1 MTFREAAA
9 AIGVEKYPEA
19 LDAVLEEAAGK
30 LIDICDIPWLQ
41 ELDAT
46 YGVLGEFKEEVLQG
60 AQAVKNDPARYCW
73 GNTVATYLHDRDMTA
88 VRSVPTPAS
97 DETPAGDMLPL
108 LIMLTMVP
116 DMVRDYRKRGADE
129 EKIQRYLKH
138 FQGNMKIVR
147 TMTGRLGINQ
157 LYFNWTMLYV
167 KAMIFDLAGFNF
179 EMKKFPGP
187 SVYLK
192 NRETGALACV
202 MQRGTFHRSGMML
215 GAAGFADEEGS
226 FAAEFEETEDSYCG
240 YEAVDGLVIH
250 EKKVFPKAQWECFL
264 RGGEYV
270 LGMHIP
276 RKTDIS
282 GEAFNRAV
290 AAAREF
296 ADKYYPEYKPMCL
309 HCSSWLL
316 DPTLAEIV
324 GKDAKI
330 SQFGAQFTRH
340 PNKSAGR
347 EVYTFVFPPRT
358 TDLNT
363 IPETSRLLRGLK
375 QRYLEGR
382 FAHAYSGIHLF

>member
-9 AIGVEKYPEA
+9 ALGVEKYPEA
-19 LDAVLEEAAGK
+19 LDAVQEEAAGK
-30 LIDICDIPWLQ
+30 LIDICDIPWLE

-46 YGVLGEFKEEVLQG
+46 YGVLGEFKAEVLQG
-60 AQAVKNDPARYCW
+60 AEAVKNDPARYCW
-73 GNTVATYLHDRDMTA
+73 GQTVATYLHDRDMAA

-97 DETPAGDMLPL
+97 DKTPAGDMLPL

-116 DMVRDYRKRGADE
+116 NMVRDYRMRGADE
-129 EKIQRYLKH
+129 EKIKRYLTH

-179 EMKKFPGP
+179 EMKKFPAT
-187 SVYLK
+187 SMFLQ
-192 NRETGALACV
+192 NRETGALACL
-202 MQRGTFHRSGMML
+202 MQKGTFHRSGMML

-240 YEAVDGLVIH
+240 YEAVDGLVIR
-250 EKKVFPKAQWECFL
+250 EKKTFPKAEWECIL
-264 RGGEYV
+264 RGGENI

-282 GEAFNRAV
+282 KEAFDRAV
-290 AAAREF
+290 AAAKEF
-296 ADKYYPEYKPMCL
+296 AETYYKEYAPVCL

-324 GKDAKI
+324 GADAKI
-330 SQFGAQFTRH
+330 PQFGARFTRH

-347 EVYTFVFPPRT
+347 EVFTFVFPPMI
-358 TDLNT
+358 TDLNE
-363 IPETSRLLRGLK
+363 IPETSRLTRGLK
-375 QRYLEGR
+375 QRYLDGK
-382 FAHAYSGIHLF
+382 FAHAYSGICLF